1 MALTKYNFNS
11 FDVTSAASKA
21 LGFNASANGFATIS
35 PGSMTLIKTLTA
47 SSSSTIN
54 FVHGSSDVILDS
66 TYPVYLFKFIN
77 VHPASES
84 HLTVNF
90 RDGSTAYDATK
101 TTTFFHPYHDEA
113 GSEAYLEYAT
123 GSDLAQSTGAQRLFQ
138 GGIDNDNDSSVNG
151 ILHLFDP
158 SSTTFV
164 KHFMATTQG
173 VLDVSGNPYSRCG
186 FMAGYCNT
194 TTAIDGVQFAMASG
208 NIDSGTFKL
217 YGIKDS

>member
-1 MALTKYNFNS
+1 MSINVCNDRSMAS
-11 FDVTSAASKA
+11 ITSLPSGVSGSS
-21 LGFNASANGFATIS
+21 LVLIS
-35 PGSMTLIKTLTA
+35 TVTA
-47 SSSSTIN
+47 SSSSTVEFTSGI
-54 FVHGSSDVILDS
+54 DS
-66 TYPVYLFKFIN
+66 TYKEYQVHFTD

-138 GGIDNDNDSSVNG
+138 GGIDNDNDSSVSG

-217 YGIKDS
+217 YGVV